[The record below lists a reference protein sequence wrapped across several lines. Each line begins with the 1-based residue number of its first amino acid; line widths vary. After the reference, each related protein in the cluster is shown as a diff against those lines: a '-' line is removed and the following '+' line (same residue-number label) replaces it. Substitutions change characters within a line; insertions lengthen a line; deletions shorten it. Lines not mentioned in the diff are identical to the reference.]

1 VSEPARSARIA
12 LRQRALVALLVGFA
26 CMAAE
31 LTAVRLLAPHFGDS
45 AYVWTNVIGVILV
58 ALAIGALVGGRLAA
72 TPRAAAHTRTALVV
86 AGVALAVVPYATGAL
101 GGWLVPAELPLDA
114 AMPALVRGSFVATV
128 LAFGV
133 PLGLLGAVS
142 PLLVAASIEEGVPP
156 GRAAGGLGAAG
167 TFGSLLG
174 TFLATHWLV
183 PTLGC
188 RIAMT
193 VAAAVLAV
201 AALLVPGRGGRRAAG
216 LVLLATALAGL
227 GHGGPL
233 RSALPGRELLAE
245 VESRS
250 QFLQVVAR
258 DVGGTRRTE
267 LVINEGLDSFHSLA
281 LAGSVFTSG
290 AYYDW
295 HAIVPWLVGAG
306 NPPAALRA
314 LSLGDAAGTLRA
326 IYAAVWPGAV
336 VDAVD
341 IDAAT
346 MALGDVHF
354 PGPKA
359 PGERF
364 AVDGRVFLA
373 QTTRQWHV
381 IHVDAYAHQVYVPAH
396 LASRE
401 FFALARQRLL
411 PGGVLACN
419 VGALAADDAVLQA
432 IARTMAAEF
441 GHARAFLIPN
451 TRNALLVA
459 ARGEPPDPTVLGRAT
474 VTPGLAAADAD
485 HWQRVL
491 QTSGDAAGWHAL
503 GQAGEVLCDDLP
515 QLDQLLAQSY
525 VAVRE
530 VVPIVGCTGNVEPP
544 AAEAAVYRARLVRDW
559 NGVLVAVATSRTA
572 TAYLRLQAGDARW
585 ALRQLHGAAAEYA
598 AALALQPDP
607 ELRGRLQANL
617 AEVQLQLAPIEQAA
631 AVGRRNGWLQLL
643 GAGLL
648 LAALWCAARQ
658 GS

>member
-1 VSEPARSARIA
+1 MSEPARSARIA

-250 QFLQVVAR
+250 QFLQVLVNTSLDAPAYRYYGGYLVAR
-258 DVGGTRRTE
+258 SRETLLPMRLGLKDIELSMQAAMELDTE
-267 LVINEGLDSFHSLA
+267 LP
-281 LAGSVFTSG
+281 T
-290 AYYDW
+290 
-295 HAIVPWLVGAG
+295 
-306 NPPAALRA
+306 AALIRGQMLA
-314 LSLGDAAGTLRA
+314 AIADGWGDRDWA
-326 IYAAVWPGAV
+326 
-336 VDAVD
+336 
-341 IDAAT
+341 
-346 MALGDVHF
+346 ALGEWMDQRIAAKR
-354 PGPKA
+354 PEG
-359 PGERF
+359 
-364 AVDGRVFLA
+364 
-373 QTTRQWHV
+373 
-381 IHVDAYAHQVYVPAH
+381 
-396 LASRE
+396 
-401 FFALARQRLL
+401 AR
-411 PGGVLACN
+411 
-419 VGALAADDAVLQA
+419 D
-432 IARTMAAEF
+432 E
-441 GHARAFLIPN
+441 
-451 TRNALLVA
+451 
-459 ARGEPPDPTVLGRAT
+459 
-474 VTPGLAAADAD
+474 
-485 HWQRVL
+485 
-491 QTSGDAAGWHAL
+491 
-503 GQAGEVLCDDLP
+503 
-515 QLDQLLAQSY
+515 
-525 VAVRE
+525 
-530 VVPIVGCTGNVEPP
+530 
-544 AAEAAVYRARLVRDW
+544 
-559 NGVLVAVATSRTA
+559 
-572 TAYLRLQAGDARW
+572 
-585 ALRQLHGAAAEYA
+585 
-598 AALALQPDP
+598 
-607 ELRGRLQANL
+607 
-617 AEVQLQLAPIEQAA
+617 
-631 AVGRRNGWLQLL
+631 
-643 GAGLL
+643 
-648 LAALWCAARQ
+648 
-658 GS
+658 